1 MPYIQRKGF
10 ILGIDPDIE
19 KSGLATV
26 NLATRTLEVGT
37 YSFPEL
43 IAKIRT
49 VYADS
54 EKDSRFDVVVE
65 AGWLNKG
72 NWHVTESRNGKFSPQ
87 AWAAA
92 VGVSQGECNAV
103 SKLIIQMLEYEGIK
117 AIPKKPL
124 RKCWRGPDRKI
135 THAELV
141 RECDLYRVNFKEK
154 RSNQEERDAALLA
167 LVSM

>member
-1 MPYIQRKGF
+1 MPYLQRKGT
-10 ILGIDPDIE
+10 IIGVDPDIE
-19 KSGLATV
+19 KSGLAI
-26 NLATRTLEVGT
+26 LRLETRTLEVGAFR
-37 YSFPEL
+37 FPEL
-43 IAKIRT
+43 LDRIRKAREAT
-49 VYADS
+49 PAD
-54 EKDSRFDVVVE
+54 ERFSVFVE

-92 VGVSQGECNAV
+92 VGASKGENGAV
-103 SKLIIQMLEYEGIK
+103 GKLLLECLEHDGIN

-167 LVSM
+167 IVSI